1 MARPVNFR
9 DVERKTI
16 QIATFE
22 VAEVTALPALMRCY
36 VALVE
41 TVQKMGGEIQ
51 KNYSSVMVHI
61 PKDAE
66 QLKEQLKSE
75 QNAWDRNAELY
86 QAVGRGEAIKSYL
99 EYGVRE
105 WAKKEGLA
113 EPEFVKEIVGE
124 DSNV

>member
-1 MARPVNFR
+1 MARPETVR

-22 VAEVTALPALMRCY
+22 VAELTALPALMRCY

-61 PKDAE
+61 PKDNE
-66 QLKEQLKSE
+66 QLAEQLKSE
-75 QNAWDRNAELY
+75 QANWDRNADLYELVL
-86 QAVGRGEAIKSYL
+86 AGKPIKSYQ
-99 EYGVRE
+99 EYSLTE
-105 WAKKEGLA
+105 WAKKEGLG
-113 EPEFVKEIVGE
+113 EPEFVKEDE
-124 DSNV
+124 DASV